1 MGNKKPNTDGLIP
14 YKPGH
19 DPRREG
25 HGRPRG
31 SLNRSTIAL
40 KWLRLAMTCD
50 NMLSGVEETLDV
62 EDRMTLALMIKAIKE
77 ADTQAYNAI
86 MNSAYGTPKQTIETS
101 TVTKKLTVNIGK
113 HDGPSRD

>member
-1 MGNKKPNTDGLIP
+1 
-14 YKPGH
+14 
-19 DPRREG
+19 
-25 HGRPRG
+25 
-31 SLNRSTIAL
+31 
-40 KWLRLAMTCD
+40 
-50 NMLSGVEETLDV
+50 
-62 EDRMTLALMIKAIKE
+62 MIKAIKE